1 MKLMDS
7 NSKLSKSSMAAMLIA
22 SVLFTVSCEKGNSG
36 MDSKPIPPSAS
47 EFRHHRE
54 LALDKRMEKVKIDVE
69 NGVLNFESING
80 SLLNINCLSLNQ
92 EPVNG
97 EVELTYIE
105 LFDKKD
111 MVTTNK
117 PLMGRM
123 ENGDKAALVTG
134 GEFFIEVKKDGEPVD
149 PVQGCPIRLQVSSMH
164 TGGPDQDMILWEGII
179 DENGDLTWDT
189 LDNANGDNKDG
200 LFIEGEFYY
209 AVFSNFGWTNIDRFY
224 SDERPKTTMQVKVP
238 EGYDYKNS
246 AVYISYYGERAM
258 AQLDTYDDI
267 TKIFSEHYGQIPIG
281 LDVHIIFATVDGEDW
296 RYAIQDV
303 TIEEDKVYSF
313 SIDDTKTASEEE
325 FTNILSQLP

>member
-1 MKLMDS
+1 M
-7 NSKLSKSSMAAMLIA
+7 
-22 SVLFTVSCEKGNSG
+22 
-36 MDSKPIPPSAS
+36 
-47 EFRHHRE
+47 
-54 LALDKRMEKVKIDVE
+54 
-69 NGVLNFESING
+69 LNFESING

-189 LDNANGDNKDG
+189 LDNANGIIKMG
-200 LFIEGEFYY
+200 YLLKESFIMPCFQIL
-209 AVFSNFGWTNIDRFY
+209 V
-224 SDERPKTTMQVKVP
+224 
-238 EGYDYKNS
+238 
-246 AVYISYYGERAM
+246 
-258 AQLDTYDDI
+258 
-267 TKIFSEHYGQIPIG
+267 GQ
-281 LDVHIIFATVDGEDW
+281 T
-296 RYAIQDV
+296 
-303 TIEEDKVYSF
+303 
-313 SIDDTKTASEEE
+313 
-325 FTNILSQLP
+325 

>member
-1 MKLMDS
+1 MKLLNS
-7 NSKLSKSSMAAMLIA
+7 NSKVSKSLIATVLIA
-22 SVLFTVSCEKGNSG
+22 SALFTVSCEKGNSG
-36 MDSKPIPPSAS
+36 IDSQPIPPSAS

-69 NGVLNFESING
+69 NGVLNFESVNG
-80 SLLNINCLSLNQ
+80 SQLNINCLTVNG

-123 ENGDKAALVTG
+123 ENGYKAALVTG
-134 GEFFIEVKKDGEPVD
+134 GEFFIEVKKDGELVD

-179 DENGDLTWDT
+179 DENGDLTWET
-189 LDNANGDNKDG
+189 LNNATGENKG
-200 LFIEGEFYY
+200 ELFIEGEFYY
-209 AVFSNFGWTNIDRFY
+209 ALFSNFGWTNIDRFY

-238 EGYDYKNS
+238 EGYNYKNS
-246 AVYISYYGERAM
+246 SVYISYYGERAM
-258 AQLDTYDDI
+258 AQLDTYDGT
-267 TKIFSEHYGQIPIG
+267 TKVFSEHYGQIPIG

-303 TIEEDKVYSF
+303 TIEEDKVYTF

-325 FTNILSQLP
+325 LTNILSQLP